1 MEKLLYEH
9 EKQRIENVVSGA
21 RKTCMVI
28 YYTDGG
34 TAHYRIFHETIEFH
48 NAPIDKEFGLISP
61 NINLNENEYSALGE
75 YHEWIL
81 K

>member
-1 MEKLLYEH
+1 MEKFLYEH

-21 RKTCMVI
+21 RKTNMVI
-28 YYTDGG
+28 NYKGD
-34 TAHYRIFHETIEFH
+34 AHIRVFPKTIEFH
-48 NAPIDKEFGLISP
+48 NAPINKNFGIVSP
-61 NINLNENEYSALGE
+61 NITVNKSNYSGLGE